1 MVAISDIEVK
11 NSEPPT
17 EKEPFQLDI
26 MLNFKEKR

>member
-1 MVAISDIEVK
+1 MVAISDFKVT

-26 MLNFKEKR
+26 MLNF